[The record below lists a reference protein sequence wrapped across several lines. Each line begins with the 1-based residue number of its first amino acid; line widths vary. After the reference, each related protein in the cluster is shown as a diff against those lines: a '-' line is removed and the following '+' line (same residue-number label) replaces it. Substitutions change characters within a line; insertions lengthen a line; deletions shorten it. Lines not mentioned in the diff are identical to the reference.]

1 MAKSFYKWLTEKT
14 DDENRWVRDM
24 EGVRYF
30 FCEDTIYETFWE
42 KADVS
47 SEMMEKDDLD
57 EILPIWTPKCE
68 LAHMKWVGA
77 APLSPMIGEGTLI
90 STQGMNGDYPPC
102 EAIAEGFNQSKTIWF
117 YIALHMENHKR

>member
-57 EILPIWTPKCE
+57 EILPIWKE
-68 LAHMKWVGA
+68 YA
-77 APLSPMIGEGTLI
+77 AEHKPFHYTDKDIQARIDEDT
-90 STQGMNGDYPPC
+90 
-102 EAIAEGFNQSKTIWF
+102 AEMRTRSYEMGWGGSFVSDDRGRHTYFNPRDEW
-117 YIALHMENHKR
+117 